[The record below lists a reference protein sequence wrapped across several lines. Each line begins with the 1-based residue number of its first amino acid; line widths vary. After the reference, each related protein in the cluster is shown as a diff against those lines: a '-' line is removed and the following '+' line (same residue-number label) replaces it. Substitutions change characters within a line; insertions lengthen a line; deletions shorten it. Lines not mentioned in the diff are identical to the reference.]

1 MHDNLTINALVY
13 EIKATIYGVINF
25 VAKRSIFSFEEWD
38 SLLLETFEK
47 YFWIEEELKPT
58 DSPLIHRR
66 GIYKDCLGATHQYT
80 DFQLRPNQC
89 VAMVVVC

>member
-1 MHDNLTINALVY
+1 M
-13 EIKATIYGVINF
+13 
-25 VAKRSIFSFEEWD
+25 
-38 SLLLETFEK
+38 ETFEK
-47 YFWIEEELKPT
+47 HFWIDEESKPT